1 MHNLDLTTTHTDDL
15 IAELKNRTYDCVV
28 IAITRED
35 LEEYCSSPSSNQTPA
50 FVSPIAWNKDVAK
63 AFRNWEDNNS
73 NDLFIALKEA
83 WQDSPNK
90 IDPELNS

>member
-1 MHNLDLTTTHTDDL
+1 MHNLDLSNTHTDDL
-15 IAELKNRTYDCVV
+15 IAELKNRTYDCVF

-35 LEEYCSSPSSNQTPA
+35 LEEYCSSPFSEKTPA
-50 FVSPIAWNKDVAK
+50 FVSPLAWNNDVLK
-63 AFRNWEDNNS
+63 AFRNWDDNNS